1 MDFVGIKEN
10 TMRKWLGFLMVVV
23 WSCSLLS
30 ALPAQQ
36 KAVNFKK
43 LQEYLPKIDL
53 PGYAKG
59 KPGGESS
66 TVMGMSTSEATLS
79 YTQSASDN
87 PASIEVK
94 ISDMAGVPYGTLGAS
109 LMGATEY
116 ENQTETGYEK
126 SIKIQGYPGTES
138 VENSEDSKTTRITLV
153 VGGRFMVE
161 LSGEGT
167 SDVSLLR
174 KLIDSM
180 NLGELAKVTQ

>member
-1 MDFVGIKEN
+1 
-10 TMRKWLGFLMVVV
+10 MRKWLSFLVVVV
-23 WSCSLLS
+23 WCCSLVS
-30 ALPAQQ
+30 ALTAQQ

-59 KPGGESS
+59 KPGGQSS
-66 TVMGMSTSEATLS
+66 TVMGMSTSEATLM
-79 YTQSASDN
+79 YTQSGGDEF
-87 PASIEVK
+87 ASIEVK

-126 SIKIQGYPGTES
+126 SIKIKGFPGTES
-138 VENSEDSKTTRITLV
+138 VENVEDSKTSRITLV

-161 LSGEGT
+161 LSGDGT

-174 KLIDSM
+174 KLVDSM
-180 NLGELAKVTQ
+180 NLSELAKVTQ